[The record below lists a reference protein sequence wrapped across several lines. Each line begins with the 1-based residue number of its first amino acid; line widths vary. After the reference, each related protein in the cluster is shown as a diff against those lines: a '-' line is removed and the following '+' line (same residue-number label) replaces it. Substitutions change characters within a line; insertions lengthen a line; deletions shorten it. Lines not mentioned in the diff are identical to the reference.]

1 MGIGNAIIRDSSNAA
16 VVRSRM
22 RFRQSTFFGI
32 TLPLTVLLTA
42 GWGPELAAAENDTGT
57 DPEAAE
63 ERLPLEQ
70 LRAFTEVLDRI
81 RSSYVEPVSDAT
93 LLENAIRGMLDGLD
107 PHSAY
112 LDEEAFRDLQE
123 ATSGEFGGVGIE
135 VAIEDGLVRVISP
148 IDDTPAERAGIRSG
162 DVIVS
167 LNDKPVTG
175 MGLIDAVDSMRGEPG
190 TDIKITVRRAGV
202 EEPIDFDLVR
212 DVIGVTSVRSRML
225 ETGFGYLR
233 ISQFQTGTGKDVAKA
248 VTALEAEAGGELKG
262 LIMDL
267 RNNPGGVLRSSVE
280 VADTFLK
287 KGVIVYTEG
296 RLPNSEL
303 RFNATGHDMIEGA
316 PIVVLVNGG
325 TASASEIVAGALQDH
340 NRAVIMGT
348 ESFGKGSV
356 QTVLPLT
363 NERAIKLTTALYYTP
378 NGRSIQ
384 LTGITPDISVER
396 ATIRREAPA
405 DRVRESD
412 LPGHLGNATRAD
424 ARSDRFWSD
433 DLQLL
438 EALNLLKGIHV
449 LGLREE

>member
-1 MGIGNAIIRDSSNAA
+1 MPSSAIHSAA

-22 RFRQSTFFGI
+22 RFRQSTSFGI
-32 TLPLTVLLTA
+32 TLSLAVLLTA
-42 GWGPELAAAENDTGT
+42 GWGPELAAAENDTDT
-57 DPEAAE
+57 DPEAAQ

-81 RSSYVEPVSDAT
+81 RSSYVEPISDAT

-162 DVIVS
+162 DVIVR
-167 LNDKPVTG
+167 LNDKPVKG

-190 TDIKITVRRAGV
+190 TDIKITVRREGV
-202 EEPIDFDLVR
+202 AEPIDFDLVR

-225 ETGFGYLR
+225 ESGFGYLR
-233 ISQFQTGTGKDVAKA
+233 ISQFQTDTGKDVAKA

-287 KGVIVYTEG
+287 EGVIVYTEG
-296 RLPNSEL
+296 RLPNSQL

-340 NRAVIMGT
+340 SRALIMGT
-348 ESFGKGSV
+348 GTFGKGSV

-396 ATIRREAPA
+396 ASILRQVETN
-405 DRVRESD
+405 RVRESD
-412 LPGHLGNATRAD
+412 LPGHLPNAAGTE
-424 ARSDRFWSD
+424 ARSDAFWID

-438 EALNLLKGIHV
+438 EALNLLRGIHV